1 MRKTIM
7 NKAEELRE
15 IAKKTRE
22 STRVDRQFEH
32 MLDQMQQIAE
42 MEGNTEIDFQI
53 MTRKFF
59 EETKERLS
67 VPEGMNVE
75 DFIDRL
81 YAEQREVLDRLRG
94 EGFRVTEEDLDL
106 PSLLDINL
114 DPQTRQQVEHTKKY
128 IEKAVKISWE

>member
-1 MRKTIM
+1 M

-42 MEGNTEIDFQI
+42 MEGRTEMDFQI

-67 VPEGMNVE
+67 VPKGMEVE

-94 EGFRVTEEDLDL
+94 EGFKVTEEDLDL

>member
-1 MRKTIM
+1 M

-32 MLDQMQQIAE
+32 MLNQMQQIAE
-42 MEGNTEIDFQI
+42 MEGKTEMEFQI

-59 EETKERLS
+59 EDSADRLA
-67 VPEGMNVE
+67 VPEGTDKDE
-75 DFIDRL
+75 FIGKV
-81 YAEQREVLDRLRG
+81 YEEQREVLDRLRA
-94 EGFRVTEEDLDL
+94 EGFAVTEDDLDL

-114 DPQTRQQVEHTKKY
+114 DPQTRQQVEHTRKY